1 MQNDKPKSKTPGVA
15 ESTDVP
21 VTENVPTRSVA
32 VSVEKVTV
40 ACAVIGPA
48 SSPTISNPGIFDFI
62 KPPPVM
68 SGHA

>member
-1 MQNDKPKSKTPGVA
+1 MPKSKTLGVA

-48 SSPTISNPGIFDFI
+48 ISPMSNNPAILDFI
-62 KPPPVM
+62 LPPPA
-68 SGHA
+68 SPGFE